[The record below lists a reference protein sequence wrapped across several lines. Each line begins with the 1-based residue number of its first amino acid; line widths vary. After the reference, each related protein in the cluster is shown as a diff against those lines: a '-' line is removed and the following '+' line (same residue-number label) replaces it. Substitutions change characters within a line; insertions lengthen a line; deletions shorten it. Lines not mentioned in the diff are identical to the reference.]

1 MKNRVLNSK
10 TNIINIVVLIVYVLL
25 QSYFAMHHEAWRDE
39 SQAWIIAKN
48 ASFSEIWGLLPSEGH
63 PCLWFYL
70 LKICSMSGL
79 SFYHLSLISI
89 VIMTVAAA
97 LLLWKSPFSFLLK
110 VCVLL
115 SPIFFYYN
123 PVICRIYSVVV
134 LLIVLLC
141 ICWTDRRSKP
151 IIYGVLVALLFQSHI
166 LVAGLAIGCL
176 IERIMHY
183 KELLRSKR
191 NIAGF
196 MIPVISFVCLILELR
211 QTSETETYINITPDY
226 ISSRL
231 NIGFVIQ
238 NIRNLSKFFD
248 SGYSTIGVM
257 IFMACLLMFIV
268 YAIKIIAN
276 QSFRKKAT
284 DLFIVSLCGMS
295 YYWAITICV
304 REVAH
309 VQMAVVFWMIMLF
322 FAWTAVSTSKSML
335 PETQQAGK
343 AINDG
348 DSQSM
353 EFRSFSCYLKNNVI
367 EVLFLICCVLV
378 MPNSTYKDPIADVHG
393 QFSGSLEMAKMVEKN
408 VPDGSVVVV
417 HNDYFCTT
425 IAAYLYE
432 AKKDYTIWDI
442 DNGCEFRIHKW
453 GRPNKRTIPD
463 KLLYKTIKDDCNR
476 YKNKFYIY
484 GTSNPAT
491 NMLSLRHM
499 KEIGK
504 NSSLNKWAEYYQLYK
519 VD

>member
-176 IERIMHY
+176 IERSMHY
-183 KELLRSKR
+183 KELMKSKR

-196 MIPVISFVCLILELR
+196 VIPVISFICLILELR
-211 QTSETETYINITPDY
+211 QTRETETYINVTPDY
-226 ISSRL
+226 IISRL
-231 NIGFVIQ
+231 NIGAVIQ
-238 NIRNLSKFFD
+238 NIHDVSRFFD
-248 SGYSTIGVM
+248 YGYVIVGIM
-257 IFMACLLMFIV
+257 IFLACLMMFII
-268 YAIKIIAN
+268 YAIKISVN
-276 QSFRKKAT
+276 QRFREKNA
-284 DLFIVSLCGMS
+284 DLFIVFLCGIS
-295 YYWAITICV
+295 YYWAIIICV
-304 REVAH
+304 RGAGH
-309 VQMAVVFWMIMLF
+309 VQMAIVFWIIMLF
-322 FAWTAVSTSKSML
+322 FAWTAVSTSKGMP
-335 PETQQAGK
+335 PEAQRTEQ
-343 AINDG
+343 IDTDG
-348 DSQSM
+348 NPQSM
-353 EFRSFSCYLKNNVI
+353 GFRSCTRYLKNNVI
-367 EVLFLICCVLV
+367 EVLLLICCVLAI
-378 MPNSTYKDPIADVHG
+378 PNCTFKDPISDVHG